1 MLSDE
6 ERELLQW
13 ETDGGRHLDEPPRW
27 RNGDMPPGKPAPP
40 EQPPPPLAP
49 GPLVRARTETTT
61 QPVAPFN
68 HPQGL

>member
-40 EQPPPPLAP
+40 EQPPPLTPQLAGQSTHQNHNP
-49 GPLVRARTETTT
+49 
-61 QPVAPFN
+61 AP
-68 HPQGL
+68 